1 MKIYGL
7 EQPPRIPADLR
18 FRRGIA
24 PLGEDM
30 IYAGSGKA
38 AIALILSYLKIKG
51 VLPNKMVPILVPQWL
66 GTWVYAQILPYAFP
80 TACADGGVPAVLC
93 YHQYGFPQN
102 MDKILEIAEAC
113 GAIVIEDCAHAA
125 RSFYK
130 GKPLGTL
137 GAFGFFSFSKFL
149 FCYALGGILAK
160 DPEFKT
166 FVSEQ
171 QATASTAL
179 RLFVNGLKFF
189 AECANGRNQPRGTWM
204 FQGLTAMAYARYGE
218 QVVAGTRALD
228 LWLWKRDAEIESRRK
243 NYQLLRTSTD
253 RFGICDHLEAENV
266 TPYAVPLYVKEERAE
281 PLVSELLKRGVTT
294 GIYHFDFARCVF
306 EPDFR
311 RCVLVPI
318 HSGMTGRGMELLV
331 DAIEKCCV

>member
-1 MKIYGL
+1 
-7 EQPPRIPADLR
+7 
-18 FRRGIA
+18 
-24 PLGEDM
+24 
-30 IYAGSGKA
+30 
-38 AIALILSYLKIKG
+38 
-51 VLPNKMVPILVPQWL
+51 
-66 GTWVYAQILPYAFP
+66 
-80 TACADGGVPAVLC
+80 
-93 YHQYGFPQN
+93 
-102 MDKILEIAEAC
+102 
-113 GAIVIEDCAHAA
+113 
-125 RSFYK
+125 
-130 GKPLGTL
+130 
-137 GAFGFFSFSKFL
+137 
-149 FCYALGGILAK
+149 
-160 DPEFKT
+160 
-166 FVSEQ
+166 
-171 QATASTAL
+171 
-179 RLFVNGLKFF
+179 
-189 AECANGRNQPRGTWM
+189 
-204 FQGLTAMAYARYGE
+204 
-218 QVVAGTRALD
+218 LD